1 MKVLNLEEILLDNE
15 VKNLLK
21 AVLMNED
28 KLRHIDL
35 VIGGV
40 HRVLILDKANLII
53 MEKKEIDKLL
63 EMMLEKAVCV
73 DGLEIDLSPECA
85 VEIAL
90 IHEDGNIEKML
101 LSRKDIERMKERLA
115 KIMRGEDVEVAP
127 TDLASI
133 NTVNLI
139 KLLLE

>member
-15 VKNLLK
+15 VRNLLK
-21 AVLMNED
+21 VILVNED
-28 KLRHIDL
+28 KLKHVDI

-40 HRVLILDKANLII
+40 HRILVLDKANLII

-73 DGLEIDLSPECA
+73 EGLEASLEPECA

-90 IHEDGNIEKML
+90 VEDTTVEKML
-101 LSRKDIERMKERLA
+101 LSRKDIEKMQKRFSLNK
-115 KIMRGEDVEVAP
+115 VV
-127 TDLASI
+127 
-133 NTVNLI
+133 
-139 KLLLE
+139 